1 MPTFS
6 TAGTIY
12 IPEDVLLLDEV
23 SMIDVDCF
31 RGVMEAMSVA
41 DHVRRPEKHE
51 ADQFGCAHVI
61 LFGDFKQL
69 PPATSKAGTLTV

>member
-1 MPTFS
+1 MLLS
-6 TAGTIY
+6 
-12 IPEDVLLLDEV
+12 EDVLLLDKV

-41 DHVRRPEKHE
+41 DHTRRPEKHE

-69 PPATSKAGTLTV
+69 PPATSKARDAIRTTLAGL